1 MGRQTNPMPT
11 TLLIIDPQCDF
22 HGDSEGNKEGA
33 GSLAVPGA
41 DADAGRIAKLITEHE
56 SEIEDIVITLDT
68 HNKLHIAHGAFWKQG
83 PAEEGAAGEGD
94 KSPDP
99 FTIIHKEDVEQGK
112 WVPRDENNTPYVLDY
127 IDKLEA
133 SGKFKMCIWPEH
145 CIIGSPNHAVTKPIW
160 EATQSWSKFK
170 RKNITYVHKGQNNL
184 TEMYSALSAEV
195 PLEDDV
201 GTQYNLELQKQLL
214 PAEQGERLLV
224 CGQALSHCVNYTVR
238 DLVQRGTMAAMLADP
253 SKKQD
258 AENILKRVHLLRD
271 GASSVGGFE
280 ESGEAFV
287 EDMRSLGVSIQ
298 QEMAEF
304 VWTE

>member
-1 MGRQTNPMPT
+1 MAMKT

-22 HGDSEGNKEGA
+22 HGDSEGNPEGR

-41 DADAGRIAKLITEHE
+41 DADAQRIAELIKANE
-56 SEIEDIVITLDT
+56 SEIEDIVITMDT

-83 PAEEGAAGEGD
+83 PAEEDND

-99 FTIIHKEDVEQGK
+99 FTIINKEDVEQGR
-112 WVPRDENNTPYVLDY
+112 WVPRDDDNTPYVLDY

-145 CIIGSPNHAVTKPIW
+145 CIIGSPNHSVTKPIW
-160 EATQSWSKFK
+160 EAAQSWSKSK

-195 PLEDDV
+195 PLENDV
-201 GTQYNLELQKQLL
+201 GTQYNFELQQQLL
-214 PAEQGERLLV
+214 PSEQGERLLV

-238 DLVQRGTMAAMLADP
+238 DLVSQGTMAAMLENP
-253 SKKQD
+253 SKKEA
-258 AENILKRVHLLRD
+258 AEKILTRVHVLRD

-287 EDMRSLGVSIQ
+287 EDMRALGVSIQ
-298 QEMAEF
+298 QNMADF